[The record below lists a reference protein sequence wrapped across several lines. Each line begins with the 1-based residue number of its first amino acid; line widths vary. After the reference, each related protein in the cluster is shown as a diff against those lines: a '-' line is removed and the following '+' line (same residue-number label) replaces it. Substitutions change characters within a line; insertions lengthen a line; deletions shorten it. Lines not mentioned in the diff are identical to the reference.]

1 MLVLPVLRNPALQ
14 EGVSRSREVEELSS
28 PGFWR
33 EITGTYKQHAGITT
47 QQQQEWHTA
56 ANAVKET
63 LSKKAQHQLC
73 LTTNTIIF
81 YKLIMF
87 KQVTCSIVIKL
98 NLYNLWL

>member
-47 QQQQEWHTA
+47 QQQQKWHTA

-63 LSKKAQHQLC
+63 LSRKAQHQLC
-73 LTTNTIIF
+73 LTTKYYYLLQNNNIIF
-81 YKLIMF
+81 Y
-87 KQVTCSIVIKL
+87 SL
-98 NLYNLWL
+98 NK

>member
-56 ANAVKET
+56 ANAVKDT
-63 LSKKAQHQLC
+63 LSRKAQHHLC
-73 LTTNTIIF
+73 LTTKYYYLLQTNNIIF
-81 YKLIMF
+81 DSLNKLLV
-87 KQVTCSIVIKL
+87 QL
-98 NLYNLWL
+98 